1 MSVSRNCGI
10 TYSIRQGGQMK
21 KFSRI
26 NEAGRSMIE
35 AIGYISVMITIS
47 VAMAAAVNSGYYKFR
62 LSRIN
67 QELTDLKK
75 VISQRYVAAENYKE
89 VDMETLIEEKIA
101 PWDTRDGT
109 HSFSG
114 DVKIGSGDEQGNT
127 FYIEFDGVPREAC
140 VELGMRLW
148 LVNDGTDLDLLKIN
162 NKTYAWKF
170 SNSVD
175 DSDYELPAKAAD
187 VAEGCTKDY
196 GNDMIWYFN

>member
-1 MSVSRNCGI
+1 
-10 TYSIRQGGQMK
+10 MK
-21 KFSRI
+21 KNSKI

-35 AIGYISVMITIS
+35 AIGYISIMITIGVS
-47 VAMAAAVNSGYYKFR
+47 MAAAVNSGYYKFR

-75 VISQRYVAAENYKE
+75 VVSQRYVAAENYKE
-89 VDMETLIEEKIA
+89 VKMDTLIDEKIA

-109 HSFSG
+109 HSFGG
-114 DVKIGSGDEQGNT
+114 DVKIGSGDEDGNT
-127 FYIEFDGVPREAC
+127 FYIEFDNVPRGAC
-140 VELGMRLW
+140 IELGMRLW

-170 SNSVD
+170 SNSVNN
-175 DSDYELPAKAAD
+175 SDYELPAKAND

-196 GNDMIWYFN
+196 DNDMIWYFN

>member
-1 MSVSRNCGI
+1 
-10 TYSIRQGGQMK
+10 MK

-35 AIGYISVMITIS
+35 AIGYISVMITIG

-101 PWDTRDGT
+101 RI
-109 HSFSG
+109 G
-114 DVKIGSGDEQGNT
+114 DKDYLEYGFYFDLEQ
-127 FYIEFDGVPREAC
+127 I
-140 VELGMRLW
+140 
-148 LVNDGTDLDLLKIN
+148 LKI
-162 NKTYAWKF
+162 
-170 SNSVD
+170 
-175 DSDYELPAKAAD
+175 
-187 VAEGCTKDY
+187 
-196 GNDMIWYFN
+196 